1 MIITIQN
8 PSSPKANQQRIP
20 LPPSG
25 GPSLPPPP
33 PPYISPQSTNHYIVP
48 ATFLPRPESAGKRFI
63 KALVVAVLIW
73 LLTGAFVSSCLDLFG
88 VIRLNVMKG
97 DIGIPEVEDGDI
109 NNCPSWTTVSDRA
122 HPWLPSRP
130 FGSWSRVSLSLPV
143 DSDALYLVARGAL
156 ASGDLYVSES
166 PEVKDVYVKVFV
178 HHRGSIALSRATVCQ
193 LSRGD
198 GQVGVGIFTPR
209 RWYIP
214 SRDTLHF
221 VVEVKLPA
229 NRDAIR
235 YVPSFQA
242 DLPMFALDMGDISA
256 FRFGDVSLR
265 STNSHIKVKGAI
277 ASTFNVHS
285 VNGGISGAFNIS
297 KSLTIV
303 TTNAPVS
310 VKIGALNGES
320 EKPTEVF
327 IQTTNGRINAGISLM
342 SNSSSGTGGAF
353 GVNTHTTNSPIE
365 VIYDD
370 SPVDSI
376 LKFDAASTNSRV
388 HAALHRAYE
397 GTFALATTNG
407 GVVFDRLHNHE
418 DPSGQGRK
426 RSLTKRYVGR
436 NRVFGKVEWVPPSS
450 DHDRSSS
457 VNVATT
463 NDVITLTI

>member
-1 MIITIQN
+1 MIIPIQN
-8 PSSPKANQQRIP
+8 PSSRKANQPQMP
-20 LPPSG
+20 PPPSG
-25 GPSLPPPP
+25 GPSPPPPP
-33 PPYISPQSTNHYIVP
+33 PPYISPQSTNHYVVP
-48 ATFLPRPESAGKRFI
+48 PTFLVLPESGGKRFI
-63 KALVVAVLIW
+63 KAFAVAVLIW
-73 LLTGAFVSSCLDLFG
+73 LLTGAFVSSCLDMFG
-88 VIRLNVMKG
+88 VIRLG
-97 DIGIPEVEDGDI
+97 DTGLPEVEDGDI
-109 NNCPSWTTVSDRA
+109 DNCPS
-122 HPWLPSRP
+122 P
-130 FGSWSRVSLSLPV
+130 FGSWSRASFSLPV
-143 DSDALYLVARGAL
+143 HSDALYLVAHGAL

-166 PEVKDVYVKVFV
+166 PEVKDVSVKVFA

-221 VVEVKLPA
+221 VVEVKLPVS
-229 NRDAIR
+229 RGAIL
-235 YVPSFQA
+235 
-242 DLPMFALDMGDISA
+242 DLPMFALDVGDISA

-265 STNSHIKVKGAI
+265 STNSHIKVRGAI
-277 ASTFNVHS
+277 ARTFNVHS
-285 VNGGISGAFNIS
+285 TNGGISGAFNIS
-297 KSLTIV
+297 NSLTIV
-303 TTNAPVS
+303 TTNSPVS
-310 VKIGALNGES
+310 VKVGALNGEP

-327 IQTTNGRINAGISLM
+327 IQTTNGHINAGITLM

-353 GVNTHTTNSPIE
+353 GVSTHTTNSPIE

-370 SPVDSI
+370 SPVDSV

-388 HAALHRAYE
+388 HTALHRAYE

-407 GVVFDRLHNHE
+407 WCQR
-418 DPSGQGRK
+418 RK

-450 DHDRSSS
+450 DRDRSSS

-463 NDVITLTI
+463 NDVITLSI

>member
-1 MIITIQN
+1 MIIPIQN
-8 PSSPKANQQRIP
+8 PLSCKVNQQQIP
-20 LPPSG
+20 PPSSG
-25 GPSLPPPP
+25 GPSPPPPPPP
-33 PPYISPQSTNHYIVP
+33 PPYISPQSTNHYVVP
-48 ATFLPRPESAGKRFI
+48 ATFLAPPESGGKRFI
-63 KALVVAVLIW
+63 KAFAVAVLIW

-88 VIRLNVMKG
+88 VIRLDVMKG

-109 NNCPSWTTVSDRA
+109 DNCPSWTTVSDRA

-130 FGSWSRVSLSLPV
+130 FGSWSRASFSLPV
-143 DSDALYLVARGAL
+143 DSDALYLVARG
-156 ASGDLYVSES
+156 S
-166 PEVKDVYVKVFV
+166 PCIRRLVKDVSVKVFV

-229 NRDAIR
+229 SRGAIR

-256 FRFGDVSLR
+256 VRFGDVSLR
-265 STNSHIKVKGAI
+265 STNSHIKVHGAI
-277 ASTFNVHS
+277 AKTFNVHS
-285 VNGGISGAFNIS
+285 TNGGISGAFNIS
-297 KSLTIV
+297 DSLTIV
-303 TTNAPVS
+303 TTNSPVS
-310 VKIGALNGES
+310 VKVGALNGEP

-353 GVNTHTTNSPIE
+353 GVSTHTTNSPIE

-370 SPVDSI
+370 SPVDSV

-388 HAALHRAYE
+388 HTALHRAYE
-397 GTFALATTNG
+397 GTFVLATTNG
-407 GVVFDRLHNHE
+407 GVVLDRLRDNE

-450 DHDRSSS
+450 DHDRSGS

>member
-1 MIITIQN
+1 MIIPIQN
-8 PSSPKANQQRIP
+8 PSSLKANQPQMP
-20 LPPSG
+20 HPPSG
-25 GPSLPPPP
+25 GPSPPPPP
-33 PPYISPQSTNHYIVP
+33 PPYTSPQSTNHYVVP
-48 ATFLPRPESAGKRFI
+48 ATFLVLPESGGKRFI
-63 KALVVAVLIW
+63 KAFAVAVLIW
-73 LLTGAFVSSCLDLFG
+73 LLTGAFVSSCLDMFG

-97 DIGIPEVEDGDI
+97 DTGLPEVEDGDI
-109 NNCPSWTTVSDRA
+109 DNCPSWTTVSDRA

-130 FGSWSRVSLSLPV
+130 FGSWSRASFSLPV
-143 DSDALYLVARGAL
+143 HSDALYLIAHGAL

-166 PEVKDVYVKVFV
+166 PEVKDVSVKVFA

-221 VVEVKLPA
+221 VVEVKLPVS
-229 NRDAIR
+229 RGAIR

-256 FRFGDVSLR
+256 FRFGYVSLR
-265 STNSHIKVKGAI
+265 STNSHIKVRGAI
-277 ASTFNVHS
+277 ARTFNVHS
-285 VNGGISGAFNIS
+285 TNGGISGAFNIS
-297 KSLTIV
+297 NSLTIV
-303 TTNAPVS
+303 TTNSPVS
-310 VKIGALNGES
+310 VKIGALNGEP

-327 IQTTNGRINAGISLM
+327 IQTTNGHINAGISLM

-353 GVNTHTTNSPIE
+353 GVSTHTTNSPIE

-370 SPVDSI
+370 SPVDSV

-388 HAALHRAYE
+388 HTALHRAYE
-397 GTFALATTNG
+397 GTFALATTNS
-407 GVVFDRLHNHE
+407 GVVLDRLGDNE

-450 DHDRSSS
+450 DRDRSSS

-463 NDVITLTI
+463 NDVITLSI